1 LLKYYQFNYTI
12 NATFCYQGK
21 KWSQFRVVVLSGQI
35 IIIIIFIIVLVIVA
49 VVVVVAFTIT
59 GIAILE
65 SVLRS

>member
-1 LLKYYQFNYTI
+1 MPHFVTKE
-12 NATFCYQGK
+12 K
-21 KWSQFRVVVLSGQI
+21 KWSQFRVVVLSGQ

-65 SVLRS
+65 PVLRS